1 MKRTS
6 SRDARSM
13 VRWVA
18 LFAQRFNAGSF
29 GSADSSSAYG
39 SVRPQGAGQRCRLN
53 CSGAILLLV
62 PLRKDVQQ
70 RNLTQSS

>member
-13 VRWVA
+13 VRWIA
-18 LFAQRFNAGSF
+18 LFAQRLNAGSF

-39 SVRPQGAGQRCRLN
+39 SVRPQGAGQRCRL
-53 CSGAILLLV
+53 
-62 PLRKDVQQ
+62 
-70 RNLTQSS
+70 